1 MKRIDCFIP
10 AADLNQVANTLSHLQ
25 PLDIIRN
32 VFLLATDR
40 QADFSS
46 TGLPVIYTDNLN
58 SSDTVAAIARAAS
71 ADYSLIY
78 TKYTGLVPGY
88 FSLERFARIGD
99 DSGAGML
106 YSDHFQIIDGQRRKM
121 PLIMY
126 QQGALRDDF
135 NFGSVLFYRTSCLKK
150 AVEESNVQ
158 YPYAGMYNL
167 RLTVSRMADLV
178 HINEI
183 LYTEV
188 ETDTRKSGQ
197 KLFDYVDPKNRAV
210 QVDME
215 KACSAH
221 LKAIGA
227 YLEPVFT
234 PVSFDREAFDYEATI
249 MIPVF
254 NRERTIEDAVLSAL
268 SQKTTFKYNVIVV
281 NHHSSDNTVS
291 IVNKYTSDPKL
302 ILITPDR
309 RDLFVGG
316 LWNTAAHHPQC
327 GRFIVQLDSDDVYSG
342 PDTLQKIVDAF
353 YEQQCAMVVGTYR
366 ITDFRMETIPPG
378 VIDHREWTPDN
389 GRNNALRI
397 NGLGAPRAFYTP
409 ILREVLL
416 PNTNYGEDYALG
428 LYFSRKY
435 QIGRIY
441 DVLYCCRRWEGNSD
455 AALEVEKTNTN
466 NLYKDRI
473 RTWEV
478 QARKQL
484 K

>member
-32 VFLLATDR
+32 IFLLATDR

-126 QQGALRDDF
+126 QEGALRDDF

-167 RLTVSRMADLV
+167 RLTVSRMAELV

-268 SQKTTFKYNVIVV
+268 SQKTTFRYNVIVV

-302 ILITPDR
+302 ILITPER

-484 K
+484 R

>member
-10 AADLNQVANTLSHLQ
+10 AADLNQVANSLSHLQ

-126 QQGALRDDF
+126 QEGALRDDF

>member
-126 QQGALRDDF
+126 QEGALRDDF

-150 AVEESNVQ
+150 AVEESKAQ

-210 QVDME
+210 QIDME

>member
-126 QQGALRDDF
+126 QEGALRDDF

-484 K
+484 R

>member
-1 MKRIDCFIP
+1 
-10 AADLNQVANTLSHLQ
+10 
-25 PLDIIRN
+25 
-32 VFLLATDR
+32 
-40 QADFSS
+40 
-46 TGLPVIYTDNLN
+46 
-58 SSDTVAAIARAAS
+58 
-71 ADYSLIY
+71 
-78 TKYTGLVPGY
+78 
-88 FSLERFARIGD
+88 
-99 DSGAGML
+99 
-106 YSDHFQIIDGQRRKM
+106 
-121 PLIMY
+121 
-126 QQGALRDDF
+126 
-135 NFGSVLFYRTSCLKK
+135 
-150 AVEESNVQ
+150 
-158 YPYAGMYNL
+158 
-167 RLTVSRMADLV
+167 MADLV

>member
-302 ILITPDR
+302 ILITPER
-309 RDLFVGG
+309 QDLFVGG

-342 PDTLQKIVDAF
+342 TDTLQKIVDAF

-484 K
+484 R

>member
-106 YSDHFQIIDGQRRKM
+106 YSDHFQIIDGQRRRM

-126 QQGALRDDF
+126 QEGALRDDF

-150 AVEESNVQ
+150 AVEESKAQ

-167 RLTVSRMADLV
+167 RLTVSRMAELV

-210 QVDME
+210 QIDME

-302 ILITPDR
+302 ILITPER

-484 K
+484 R

>member
-32 VFLLATDR
+32 IFLLATDR
-40 QADFSS
+40 QTDFSS

-106 YSDHFQIIDGQRRKM
+106 YSDHFQIIDGQRRRM

-126 QQGALRDDF
+126 QEGALRDDF

-150 AVEESNVQ
+150 AVEESKAQ

-167 RLTVSRMADLV
+167 RLTVSRMAELV

-210 QVDME
+210 QIDME

-254 NRERTIEDAVLSAL
+254 NRERTIEEAVLSAL
-268 SQKTTFKYNVIVV
+268 SQKTTFRYNVIVV

-302 ILITPDR
+302 ILITPER

-441 DVLYCCRRWEGNSD
+441 DVLYYCRRWEGNSD

-484 K
+484 R

>member
-126 QQGALRDDF
+126 QEGALRDDF

-291 IVNKYTSDPKL
+291 
-302 ILITPDR
+302 
-309 RDLFVGG
+309 
-316 LWNTAAHHPQC
+316 
-327 GRFIVQLDSDDVYSG
+327 
-342 PDTLQKIVDAF
+342 
-353 YEQQCAMVVGTYR
+353 
-366 ITDFRMETIPPG
+366 
-378 VIDHREWTPDN
+378 
-389 GRNNALRI
+389 
-397 NGLGAPRAFYTP
+397 
-409 ILREVLL
+409 
-416 PNTNYGEDYALG
+416 
-428 LYFSRKY
+428 
-435 QIGRIY
+435 
-441 DVLYCCRRWEGNSD
+441 
-455 AALEVEKTNTN
+455 
-466 NLYKDRI
+466 
-473 RTWEV
+473 
-478 QARKQL
+478 
-484 K
+484 

>member
-32 VFLLATDR
+32 IFLLATDR

-58 SSDTVAAIARAAS
+58 SSDTVAAIAQAAS

-106 YSDHFQIIDGQRRKM
+106 YSDHFQIIDGQRRRM

-126 QQGALRDDF
+126 QEGALRDDF
-135 NFGSVLFYRTSCLKK
+135 NFGSMLFYRTSCLKK
-150 AVEESNVQ
+150 AVEESKAQ

-167 RLTVSRMADLV
+167 RLTVSRMAELV

-210 QVDME
+210 QIDME

-268 SQKTTFKYNVIVV
+268 SQKTTFRYNVIVV

-302 ILITPDR
+302 ILITPER

-366 ITDFRMETIPPG
+366 ITDFKMETIPPG

-484 K
+484 R

>member
-126 QQGALRDDF
+126 QEGALRDDF
-135 NFGSVLFYRTSCLKK
+135 NFGSMLFYRTSCLKK
-150 AVEESNVQ
+150 AVEESKAQ

-210 QVDME
+210 QIDME

-302 ILITPDR
+302 ILITPER

-484 K
+484 R

>member
-32 VFLLATDR
+32 IFLLATDR

-58 SSDTVAAIARAAS
+58 SSDTVAAIAQAAS

-106 YSDHFQIIDGQRRKM
+106 YSDHFQIIDGQRKKM

-126 QQGALRDDF
+126 QEGALRDDF
-135 NFGSVLFYRTSCLKK
+135 NFGSMLFYRTSCLKK
-150 AVEESNVQ
+150 AVEESKAQ

-167 RLTVSRMADLV
+167 RLTVSRMAELV

-210 QVDME
+210 QIDME

-268 SQKTTFKYNVIVV
+268 SQKTTFRYNVIVV

-302 ILITPDR
+302 ILITPER

-366 ITDFRMETIPPG
+366 ITDFKMETIPPG

-484 K
+484 R

>member
-126 QQGALRDDF
+126 QEGALRDDF

-150 AVEESNVQ
+150 AVEESKAQ

-167 RLTVSRMADLV
+167 RLTVSRMAELV

-302 ILITPDR
+302 ILITPER

>member
-32 VFLLATDR
+32 IFLLATDR

-302 ILITPDR
+302 ILITPER

>member
-126 QQGALRDDF
+126 QEGALRDDF

>member
-126 QQGALRDDF
+126 QEGALRDDF

-150 AVEESNVQ
+150 AVEESKAQ

-167 RLTVSRMADLV
+167 RLTVSRMAELV

-210 QVDME
+210 QIDME

-268 SQKTTFKYNVIVV
+268 SQKTTFRYNVIVV

-302 ILITPDR
+302 ILITPER

-484 K
+484 R

>member
-302 ILITPDR
+302 ILITPER

-484 K
+484 R

>member
-10 AADLNQVANTLSHLQ
+10 AADLNQVANSLSHLQ

-126 QQGALRDDF
+126 QEGALRDDF

-353 YEQQCAMVVGTYR
+353 YEQQCAMLVGTYR

>member
-126 QQGALRDDF
+126 QEGALRDDF

-353 YEQQCAMVVGTYR
+353 YEQQCAMLVGTYR

>member
-32 VFLLATDR
+32 IFLLATDR

-126 QQGALRDDF
+126 QEGALRDDF

-302 ILITPDR
+302 ILITPER

>member
-126 QQGALRDDF
+126 QEGALRDDF

-302 ILITPDR
+302 ILITPER

-484 K
+484 R

>member
-32 VFLLATDR
+32 IFLLATDR

-106 YSDHFQIIDGQRRKM
+106 YSDHFQIIDGQRRRM

-126 QQGALRDDF
+126 QEGALRDDF

-167 RLTVSRMADLV
+167 RLTVSRMAELV

-210 QVDME
+210 QIDME

-254 NRERTIEDAVLSAL
+254 NRERTIEEAVLSAL
-268 SQKTTFKYNVIVV
+268 SQKTTFRYNVIVV

-302 ILITPDR
+302 ILITPER

-484 K
+484 R

>member
-10 AADLNQVANTLSHLQ
+10 AADLNQVANSLSHLQ

-32 VFLLATDR
+32 IFLLATDR

-126 QQGALRDDF
+126 QEGALRDDF

-302 ILITPDR
+302 ILITPER

>member
-302 ILITPDR
+302 ILITPER

>member
-32 VFLLATDR
+32 IFLLATDR

-126 QQGALRDDF
+126 QEGALRDDF

>member
-32 VFLLATDR
+32 IFLLATDR

-106 YSDHFQIIDGQRRKM
+106 YSDHFQIIDGQRRRM

-126 QQGALRDDF
+126 QEGALRDDF

-167 RLTVSRMADLV
+167 RLTVSRMAELV

-268 SQKTTFKYNVIVV
+268 SQKTTFRYNVIVV

-302 ILITPDR
+302 ILITPER

-484 K
+484 R

>member
-32 VFLLATDR
+32 IFLLATDR

-126 QQGALRDDF
+126 QEGALRDDF
-135 NFGSVLFYRTSCLKK
+135 NFGSMLFYRTSCLKK

>member
-126 QQGALRDDF
+126 QEGALRDDF

-302 ILITPDR
+302 ILITPER

>member
-32 VFLLATDR
+32 IFLLATDR